1 MAGPDHA
8 AERRADGR
16 LQRRRA
22 HDRCLSKGE
31 DFTRKQGYDAD
42 WFRAALAGRGI
53 AACIPSKANRKAP
66 IPHDTMLYR
75 RRHEIGNMFGRL
87 KDWRR
92 IHTRCDRC
100 ACIFLSANSL
110 AAVVIFWM

>member
-1 MAGPDHA
+1 
-8 AERRADGR
+8 
-16 LQRRRA
+16 
-22 HDRCLSKGE
+22 
-31 DFTRKQGYDAD
+31 
-42 WFRAALAGRGI
+42 
-53 AACIPSKANRKAP
+53 
-66 IPHDTMLYR
+66 MLYR